1 MSTNLLDIPDI
12 FYSSETGAPMQHCK
26 VCNKYLLDEGVQYS
40 IEKAFVNYP
49 GMGTRDLIW
58 EFAMCNECMEST
70 MQEVSE
76 ESQAKMNDY
85 FAQNSD
91 LYPHK
96 QLLEEENFDPDV
108 WLESCIVKG
117 KKMSECSQFQI
128 AGQCFGD
135 KMIFEHTPFMISGL
149 AMDEVAE
156 LLSNK
161 TIGFM
166 NDFRDKHF
174 PPPED
179 LSPLLRDK
187 DFVFI

>member
-1 MSTNLLDIPDI
+1 MIANAHDIPKI
-12 FYSSETGAPMQHCK
+12 FHSSETNAPMQHCH
-26 VCNKYLLDEGVQYS
+26 VCNKYLLEDAEYS

-49 GMGTRDLIW
+49 ALGTRDLIW
-58 EFAMCNECMEST
+58 EFAMCNDCMETT
-70 MQEVSE
+70 MQEVSQ

-91 LYPHK
+91 LHSHR
-96 QLLEEENFDPDV
+96 QLLMEANFNPDD
-108 WLESCIVKG
+108 WLENCIVKG
-117 KKMSECSQFQI
+117 KKTRECTQFQI
-128 AGQCFGD
+128 AGQCIGD
-135 KMIFEHTPFMISGL
+135 KMVFEHAPFMICGE
-149 AMDEVAE
+149 AMDEVTE

-161 TIGFM
+161 TLGFM

-179 LSPLLRDK
+179 LSPLLRNK